1 VAEVHDLA
9 EVALEHDHDAFTD
22 VVCVHFC
29 PFRTVRASVDSSRGG
44 ERSPGTSKQ
53 QHATGDTL
61 ARRGERNVRL
71 KLILLAGALV
81 AMACRPG
88 REAQTTDA
96 TGDIPVGV
104 YGALTGDQAAFGS
117 STVQGARIAAD
128 EINAAGGI
136 NGRKIQLL
144 VEDDQGR
151 PEEAATVVT
160 KLITGS
166 NVVALIGENSSNQS
180 LAAAPIAQANG
191 VPMIS
196 PSSTNPA
203 VTEKGEYIF
212 RVCFTDP
219 YQGEALATFARQ
231 NLKLNTAA
239 ILVDQKNDYSVG
251 LAGVFRK
258 QFEAQGGRIVGQQ
271 SYSGGDS
278 EFRPQLTALRE
289 TKPEALFIPG
299 FYTEVGQ
306 IAIQAR
312 DLGLTVPLLGGDGW
326 DSPTVIQIGGRSV
339 EGAYFSDHY
348 FVGDTRPVV
357 QKFVTEYEKR
367 HGKKPE
373 ATAALGYDA
382 VYLFAEAAKRAGSLD
397 RKAIRDQ
404 IAATKDY
411 QGVSG
416 TITMGPD
423 RNPIKPVAMIK
434 IENGVMN
441 FAGWVSPGR

>member
-1 VAEVHDLA
+1 MRLRINSRAE
-9 EVALEHDHDAFTD
+9 EIW
-22 VVCVHFC
+22 
-29 PFRTVRASVDSSRGG
+29 
-44 ERSPGTSKQ
+44 
-53 QHATGDTL
+53 
-61 ARRGERNVRL
+61 NVKL

-81 AMACRPG
+81 ALACRPG

-104 YGALTGDQAAFGS
+104 YGALTGSEAAFGT

-136 NGRKIQLL
+136 NGRKIQLV

-151 PEEAATVVT
+151 AEEAANVVT
-160 KLITGS
+160 KLITS
-166 NVVALIGENSSNQS
+166 NNVVGLIGENSSNQS
-180 LAAAPIAQANG
+180 LAVAPIAQGNG

-219 YQGEALATFARQ
+219 YQGKALASFVRN
-231 NLKLNTAA
+231 NLKLDTAA
-239 ILVDQKNDYSVG
+239 ILVDKKNDYSVG
-251 LAGVFRK
+251 LSGVFRK
-258 QFEAQGGRIVGQQ
+258 EFEGAGGKIVAEQ
-271 SYSGGDS
+271 SYTGGDS
-278 EFRPQLTALRE
+278 EFRPQLTAIRNA
-289 TKPEALFIPG
+289 KPQAIFIPG

-312 DLGLTVPLLGGDGW
+312 DLGITVPLVGGDGW
-326 DSPTVIQIGGRSV
+326 DSPTVIQIGGHAIENS
-339 EGAYFSDHY
+339 YFSDHY

-357 QKFVTEYEKR
+357 QKFVSEYEKR

-382 VYLFAEAAKRAGSLD
+382 VQIFAQAAKRAGAID
-397 RKAIRDQ
+397 RKKIRDE
-404 IAATKDY
+404 IANTKDY

-416 TITMGPD
+416 TISMGAD

-434 IENGVMN
+434 IENGQMN
-441 FAGWVSPGR
+441 FAGWVNP

>member
-1 VAEVHDLA
+1 MKRWLVAA
-9 EVALEHDHDAFTD
+9 A
-22 VVCVHFC
+22 
-29 PFRTVRASVDSSRGG
+29 
-44 ERSPGTSKQ
+44 
-53 QHATGDTL
+53 
-61 ARRGERNVRL
+61 
-71 KLILLAGALV
+71 LLAT
-81 AMACRPG
+81 ACRPG

-96 TGDIPVGV
+96 PGDIPVGV
-104 YGALTGDQAAFGS
+104 YGALTGDQAAFGT
-117 STVQGARIAAD
+117 STVHGVRIAAE
-128 EINAAGGI
+128 EINAAGGVL
-136 NGRKIQLL
+136 GRKVRLF

-151 PEEAATVVT
+151 AEEAASVVT
-160 KLITGS
+160 KLITGN
-166 NVVALIGENSSNQS
+166 NVAALIGENSSNQS

-219 YQGEALATFARQ
+219 YQGKALAAFARK
-231 NLKLNTAA
+231 NLKLDTAA
-239 ILVDQKNDYSVG
+239 ILQDQKNDYSVG
-251 LAGVFRK
+251 LAAVFRRE
-258 QFEAQGGRIVGQQ
+258 FEAAGGRIVAQQ
-271 SYSGGDS
+271 SYTGGDT
-278 EFRPQLTALRE
+278 EFRPQLTAIR
-289 TKPEALFIPG
+289 KASPQALFIPG

-312 DLGLTVPLLGGDGW
+312 DLGLNVPLLGGDGW
-326 DSPTVIQIGGRSV
+326 DSPTVIQIGGKAI
-339 EGAYFSDHY
+339 EGSYFSDHY

-357 QKFVTEYEKR
+357 QQFVTKYEQR

-382 VYLFAEAAKRAGSLD
+382 LHIWANAARRANSVD
-397 RKAIRDQ
+397 RKAVRDQ
-404 IAATKDY
+404 IAATTDY

-416 TITMGPD
+416 TISMGPD

-441 FAGWVSPGR
+441 FAGWVTP

>member
-1 VAEVHDLA
+1 MLA
-9 EVALEHDHDAFTD
+9 T
-22 VVCVHFC
+22 
-29 PFRTVRASVDSSRGG
+29 
-44 ERSPGTSKQ
+44 
-53 QHATGDTL
+53 
-61 ARRGERNVRL
+61 
-71 KLILLAGALV
+71 
-81 AMACRPG
+81 ACRPG

-96 TGDIPVGV
+96 AGDIPVGV
-104 YGALTGDQAAFGS
+104 YGALTGDQAAFGT
-117 STVQGARIAAD
+117 STVQGVRIAAE
-128 EINAAGGI
+128 EINAAGGVL
-136 NGRKIQLL
+136 GRKIRLL

-151 PEEAATVVT
+151 AEEAATVVT

-166 NVVALIGENSSNQS
+166 DVAVLIGENSSNQS

-219 YQGEALATFARQ
+219 YQGKALAAFARRD
-231 NLKLNTAA
+231 LKLDTAA
-239 ILVDQKNDYSVG
+239 ILQDQKNDYSVG
-251 LAGVFRK
+251 LAGVFRRE
-258 QFEAQGGRIVGQQ
+258 FEALGGRIVATQ
-271 SYSGGDS
+271 SYTGGDT
-278 EFRPQLTALRE
+278 EFRPQLTAIR
-289 TKPEALFIPG
+289 KANPQALFIPG

-326 DSPTVIQIGGRSV
+326 DSPAVIRIGGKAI
-339 EGAYFSDHY
+339 EGSYFSDHY

-357 QKFVTEYEKR
+357 QQFVTKYEQR
-367 HGKKPE
+367 HGAKPE

-382 VYLFAEAAKRAGSLD
+382 LHIWASAAKRAGSVD
-397 RKAIRDQ
+397 RKAVRDQ

-416 TITMGPD
+416 TISMGPD

-434 IENGVMN
+434 IENGQMN
-441 FAGWVSPGR
+441 FAGWVQP